1 MDIISVDDMR
11 RLDALAISNG
21 SASGFEL
28 MDHAGKGAAEEIL
41 CYLEGLPPRQRRR
54 IVVLAGKGN
63 NGGDAW
69 VVARVLH
76 QQGLTVKLYSCCRR
90 DELPADARLH
100 AALLPAAVPRREA
113 ISELPAEALQPG
125 GVIIDGLLGT
135 GLHGAP
141 RDPYPRVIDQVN
153 ASDLP
158 VVALDIPSGLDGD
171 SGAAECAIVADLT
184 LTMAFPKTGLVR
196 GDGPRL
202 CGAIHVIDIGFP
214 PAVTAVAQS
223 LGRAFT
229 QADAAALLRRRDPA
243 AHKNSLGHV
252 LCVAGSRQYAGAAAL
267 CACAALRS
275 GAGLVTLAHPAAMPR
290 PASPHALICTP
301 LGDTQRDDVFGDAMV
316 PQLQQAL
323 LNKNAVVYGPGS
335 SPAATPDVLRALLAA
350 AIPMVIDA
358 DGLRL
363 LAAHPELLDAAR
375 AGLVLTPHPG
385 EMAALLRGVGL
396 ADAMP
401 ASRSEQAKALAAR
414 CHAVVVLK
422 GQHSV
427 VATPDGRE
435 PTINLSGTAA
445 LATAGTGDVL
455 AGMIGAMIAQG
466 MSMEDAARC
475 AAFVHG
481 VCAECWH
488 GAQRALIADDV
499 VELIG
504 SALRRVAPN
513 A

>member
-1 MDIISVDDMR
+1 MDIISVEDMR
-11 RLDALAISNG
+11 RLDALAISSA
-21 SASGFEL
+21 SASGFTL
-28 MDHAGKGAAEEIL
+28 MDRAGKGAAEEIRR
-41 CYLEGLPPRQRRR
+41 YLEGLPHPQRRR
-54 IVVLAGKGN
+54 CVILAGKGN

-69 VVARVLH
+69 VVARALH
-76 QQGLTVKLYSCCRR
+76 QQGLAVELYSCCRR
-90 DELPADARLH
+90 DELAPDARLH
-100 AALLPAAVPRREA
+100 AALLPTAVPRREA
-113 ISELPAEALQPG
+113 ISEVPAEALQSG
-125 GVIIDGLLGT
+125 CVIIDGLLGT

-141 RDPYPRVIDQVN
+141 RDPYRRLIEQVN
-153 ASDLP
+153 ASGLP

-171 SGAAECAIVADLT
+171 SGTAACAIVADLT

-196 GDGPRL
+196 GDGPRH

-214 PAVTAVAQS
+214 PAVASTAPS
-223 LGRAFT
+223 LGGAFT
-229 QADAAALLRRRDPA
+229 QADAAPLLGRGDPA
-243 AHKNSLGHV
+243 AHKNSFGHV

-267 CACAALRS
+267 CASAALRS
-275 GAGLVTLAHPAAMPR
+275 GAGLVTLAYPAAMPR
-290 PASPHALICTP
+290 PPSPHALICTP
-301 LGDTQRDDVFGDAMV
+301 LGDTRHDEVFSDAMV
-316 PQLQQAL
+316 PQLQQSL

-335 SPAATPDVLRALLAA
+335 SPAATPGVLRALLAA

-363 LAAHPELLDAAR
+363 LAAHPELLDVTQ

-385 EMAALLRGVGL
+385 EMAALLRGLGL
-396 ADAMP
+396 ADAVQ
-401 ASRSEQAKALAAR
+401 ASRHEQAKALAAR

-422 GQHSV
+422 GQHSI

-466 MSMEDAARC
+466 MSPEDAARC
-475 AAFVHG
+475 AVFVHG
-481 VCAECWH
+481 VSAECWR

-504 SALRRVAPN
+504 SALRLIAPG